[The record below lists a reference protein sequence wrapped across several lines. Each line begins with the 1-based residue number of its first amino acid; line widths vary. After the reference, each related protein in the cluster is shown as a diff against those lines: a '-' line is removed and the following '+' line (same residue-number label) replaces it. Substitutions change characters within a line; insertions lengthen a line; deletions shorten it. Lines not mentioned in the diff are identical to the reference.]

1 MRPLITLVTCL
12 LLAACSNN
20 PQRLYEENVQR
31 SQSPLA
37 STTLE
42 AIHNTEAIPLPVNT
56 ALLTS
61 DWPISA
67 TEPRMNFG
75 RSISNYR
82 VFSLPLKKGEPY
94 SLSVKSVCNQPCLGF
109 NKFALKPRAMLLDS
123 NGAVI
128 AKKPSQAAAVL
139 GQITLKWVG
148 EAPEDGTYYLLVAA
162 DNDDLGRTIVIEDAW
177 LNNSPL
183 MAVDVG
189 MHSSPF
195 GKVSVFAEPAGK

>member
-1 MRPLITLVTCL
+1 MHQFITLVACL
-12 LLAACSNN
+12 LLAACASN
-20 PQRLYEENVQR
+20 QQALYEQNVQAGK
-31 SQSPLA
+31 SPIA
-37 STTLE
+37 TTTLE

-56 ALLTS
+56 GLLTS

-67 TEPRMNFG
+67 NEPRMNFG

-82 VFSLPLKKGEPY
+82 VFSLQLKKGTPY

-148 EAPEDGTYYLLVAA
+148 VAPDDGTYYLLVAA
-162 DNDDLGRTIVIEDAW
+162 DNDDVGRTIVIEDAW

-195 GKVSVFAEPAGK
+195 GKVSVFADPTGK

>member
-1 MRPLITLVTCL
+1 MHQFITLVACL
-12 LLAACSNN
+12 LLAACATN
-20 PQRLYEENVQR
+20 QQALYEQNVQ
-31 SQSPLA
+31 SGKSPIA
-37 STTLE
+37 ATTLE

-56 ALLTS
+56 GLLSS

-67 TEPRMNFG
+67 NEPRMSFG

-82 VFSLPLKKGEPY
+82 VFSLQLKKGMPY
-94 SLSVKSVCNQPCLGF
+94 SLSVKSVCNEPCQGF

-128 AKKPSQAAAVL
+128 AKKPSKTDAVL
-139 GQITLKWVG
+139 GQITLNWVG
-148 EAPEDGTYYLLVAA
+148 TAPEEGTYYLLVAA
-162 DNDDLGRTIVIEDAW
+162 DNDDLGRTIVIDDAW
-177 LNNSPL
+177 LNDSPL

-195 GKVSVFAEPAGK
+195 GKVSVFANPTGK